1 MFVLGNFFAA
11 IAMILHYVLWLY
23 MWIIIARAV
32 ISWVSPDPYNPIVQ
46 FLYRATEPVLEPI
59 RRKLPGG
66 GFGLDL
72 SPLIAILAIY
82 FLDHFFVGT
91 LQGIYDM
98 KKLAQVALRT
108 ETAVNGERCFETE
121 WSSLIRGAGGFGHH
135 G

>member
-1 MFVLGNFFAA
+1 MARKDSIRVRCLRAQRSFASDQKKEEDGMFVLGNFFSAVA
-11 IAMILHYVLWLY
+11 LVLHYALWLY

-66 GFGLDL
+66 GFGIDL

-82 FLDHFFVGT
+82 FLDHFLVGS
-91 LQGIYDM
+91 LQGI
-98 KKLAQVALRT
+98 AGRLR
-108 ETAVNGERCFETE
+108 
-121 WSSLIRGAGGFGHH
+121 
-135 G
+135 